1 LASGRGTAGAG
12 DTVGA
17 VAASMVVA
25 ATDSDAA
32 DTVVTVA
39 APMDVEPMPA
49 EHVVT
54 LVEHAVEPRQHA
66 AALVA
71 APAADS
77 AVAVMQAVAAA
88 TAAADT
94 GKTLRY

>member
-1 LASGRGTAGAG
+1 
-12 DTVGA
+12 
-17 VAASMVVA
+17 MVVA

-71 APAADS
+71 AAPAADS